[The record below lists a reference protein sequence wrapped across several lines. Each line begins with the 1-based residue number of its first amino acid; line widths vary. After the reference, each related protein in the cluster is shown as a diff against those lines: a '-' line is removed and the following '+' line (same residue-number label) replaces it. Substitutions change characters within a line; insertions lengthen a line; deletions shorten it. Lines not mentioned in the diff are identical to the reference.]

1 MMASKNFRIDMRLK
15 KELAEARQNLA
26 AAEDLYKKAENRK
39 AIRDKLVQACD
50 GIHFALLDLDKL
62 VDPDD

>member
-1 MMASKNFRIDMRLK
+1 MMAKQNFHIDMRLK

-26 AAEDLYKKAENRK
+26 AAEDLYKQAENMMAVRN
-39 AIRDKLVQACD
+39 KLVKACD

-62 VDPDD
+62 VSSDD